1 MASEVAVQDCP
12 PAPPVGKPSV
22 CNLPQPTNP
31 SPTGVGGTD
40 IEELLDELLET
51 ELELLLE
58 ELIDELVVERLE
70 LDEDWLVLSELLDK
84 ELLLELE
91 DRLDEIELVVDFE
104 MEHSFVPPETLVP
117 APKVTSPQIKLP
129 LNSLNVNLSARP

>member
-31 SPTGVGGTD
+31 SPTGVTD
-40 IEELLDELLET
+40 VEELLDELLET

-70 LDEDWLVLSELLDK
+70 LDDDRLVLSELLDK

-91 DRLDEIELVVDFE
+91 DRLDEIELVVDFAI
-104 MEHSFVPPETLVP
+104 EHSFVPPDTLVP